1 MKTSLLL
8 STAALIVA
16 GSAYAAD
23 LPAKKAAPA
32 AADNCAS
39 AFGAGYF
46 AIPGGDTCLKISGH
60 VRSDNRYQANQDR
73 GKAPYI
79 LGYKYIL
86 GFDVKSNS
94 ELGTV
99 GGRIGFVDSTS
110 QQNKQH
116 TVGTPATE
124 SAYVTLGGFKAGYA
138 PSNVD
143 FDNAYNNS
151 GLEYQPTGVG
161 QLAYSLPLGSSAI
174 TLAAESTT
182 WTDSNDGSYQASPTT
197 ASRPDI
203 IAAIST
209 KLGDATTLK
218 AGLVSHEVV
227 GSASGTAQGVAV
239 LGRADIAFA
248 SVKLILNG
256 AYANGAIGYL
266 DNPTNGNNMSMGGL
280 KDSDADA
287 SNVSTAQM
295 GKAALEY
302 SLGAHTVYAYA
313 GAENGT
319 QDSHTYKKTIYGAG
333 FKYAVTKNLY
343 IRPEIYQVVENKS
356 VVAPASDVTTNY
368 FYLRIRRD
376 F

>member
-1 MKTSLLL
+1 M
-8 STAALIVA
+8 
-16 GSAYAAD
+16 
-23 LPAKKAAPA
+23 
-32 AADNCAS
+32 
-39 AFGAGYF
+39 
-46 AIPGGDTCLKISGH
+46 
-60 VRSDNRYQANQDR
+60 
-73 GKAPYI
+73 
-79 LGYKYIL
+79 
-86 GFDVKSNS
+86 
-94 ELGTV
+94 
-99 GGRIGFVDSTS
+99 
-110 QQNKQH
+110 
-116 TVGTPATE
+116 
-124 SAYVTLGGFKAGYA
+124 
-138 PSNVD
+138 
-143 FDNAYNNS
+143 
-151 GLEYQPTGVG
+151 
-161 QLAYSLPLGSSAI
+161 
-174 TLAAESTT
+174 
-182 WTDSNDGSYQASPTT
+182 
-197 ASRPDI
+197 
-203 IAAIST
+203 
-209 KLGDATTLK
+209 GDATTLK